1 MRAWGAAVAAVVLGM
16 MSGCAT
22 SKGASQTA
30 KADTRGTGGS
40 GVEEGSRYV
49 DQQLGFAISRRTP
62 WQMDVNGDFSPEGI
76 ATPVVMHNPETGAQV
91 VLQVAPGVAT
101 PTQYAEQLTEGLR
114 SHPEFVTSD
123 PEPVPLSDEAVGFRF
138 SMGDEVLGRVAVR
151 EGADGRVLMMLA
163 TWPAGA
169 PQEAWMDVEHI
180 FRSVEPV
187 APARVQ

>member
-1 MRAWGAAVAAVVLGM
+1 MRAWGVVAAAVVLGAV
-16 MSGCAT
+16 SGCAS
-22 SKGASQTA
+22 SKGASQA
-30 KADTRGTGGS
+30 SAANRGTGGS

-114 SHPEFVTSD
+114 GHPEFKTTD

-138 SMGDEVLGRVAVR
+138 SMGQEVLGRVAVR

-169 PQEAWMDVEHI
+169 PTQAAMDVDDI

-187 APARVQ
+187 APSAVQ